1 MKTNK
6 KKELAKL
13 LFVRESLSQKEIAER
28 VDTSEQTICRW
39 VNENDGEWRKLRQSI
54 IITKEEQLRRVYDQL
69 DELTQVIAKREQG
82 TRYANTKEADTL
94 VKLTAAA
101 NNLESDASIADII
114 EVSKRFLNFLRPI
127 SLEKAKE
134 ISALLDAFIK
144 EQLKR

>member
-127 SLEKAKE
+127 SLDKAKE